1 MKLSNNLNSNS
12 NSKKLNI
19 KTKSSNTIL
28 SGNTTCN
35 SYTTSISSDS
45 IATNTVTNTLP
56 YITYYNSFNDNNIN
70 ITDSSNVYIKNTG
83 IYSNNYYT
91 TIDINH
97 YYDDIIKTYLKE
109 NPEKLQQII
118 TELRKEKLQQLNND
132 DKK

>member
-83 IYSNNYYT
+83 IYSNNCYT